1 MSRGKQFTVEF
12 KREAVRKAEM
22 SGSVAQT
29 ARELGISEKSLYS
42 WIKQYAEPKSLD
54 LSTANM
60 SELTARIR
68 QLERAMVQKDA
79 QIDILKK
86 AISIVSQA
94 KPSDTP

>member
-1 MSRGKQFTVEF
+1 MSRGKQFTNEF
-12 KREAVRKAEM
+12 KREAVRKAEI

-42 WIKQYAEPKSLD
+42 WIKHYVEPKSMD

-68 QLERAMVQKDA
+68 QLERAIVQKDA

-86 AISIVSQA
+86 AISIVSQV

>member
-12 KREAVRKAEM
+12 KREAVRKAEI
-22 SGSVAQT
+22 SASVAQT

-54 LSTANM
+54 LSTATM

-86 AISIVSQA
+86 LS
-94 KPSDTP
+94 

>member
-12 KREAVRKAEM
+12 KREAVRKAEI

-54 LSTANM
+54 LSTATV

-68 QLERAMVQKDA
+68 QLERVMVQKDA
-79 QIDILKK
+79 QIDDNSYS
-86 AISIVSQA
+86 AR
-94 KPSDTP
+94 

>member
-12 KREAVRKAEM
+12 KREAVRKAEI

-42 WIKQYAEPKSLD
+42 WIKQYAEPKNLD
-54 LSTANM
+54 LSTATV

>member
-12 KREAVRKAEM
+12 KQEAVRKAET

-42 WIKQYAEPKSLD
+42 WIKQYAEPKSMD
-54 LSTANM
+54 LSTASM

-68 QLERAMVQKDA
+68 QLERAMFQKDA